1 MNRWIG
7 TGRLTKDVE
16 LRYTPG
22 EGKAVT
28 NFNMAVDD
36 GFGEHKKTY
45 FINVVVWGKTAE
57 SLVTYTHKGSKVA
70 VQGKITTRSYDDK
83 EGKKRYI
90 TEVVAQEVSFL
101 SKGVGTQSNGNN
113 QDFGQ
118 GFDEDIMPVDDMSDI
133 HILQSESVGGFK
145 ATQMKILNQH

>member
-70 VQGKITTRSYDDK
+70 VQGKITTRSYDAKD
-83 EGKKRYI
+83 GTKRYV
-90 TEVVAQEVSFL
+90 TEVIADQYGGIEFL
-101 SKGVGTQSNGNN
+101 DSKKTEENSNGNQN
-113 QDFGQ
+113 MDNEFGY
-118 GFDEDIMPVDDMSDI
+118 DPDIAPIDDSDI
-133 HILQSESVGGFK
+133 PF
-145 ATQMKILNQH
+145 

>member
-70 VQGKITTRSYDDK
+70 VQGKITTRSYDAKD
-83 EGKKRYI
+83 GTKRYV
-90 TEVVAQEVSFL
+90 TEVVADQYGGIEFL
-101 SKGVGTQSNGNN
+101 DSKKEEANSNSNYDYIQN
-113 QDFGQ
+113 AR
-118 GFDEDIMPVDDMSDI
+118 DEIGYDPDIAPIDDSDI
-133 HILQSESVGGFK
+133 PF
-145 ATQMKILNQH
+145 

>member
-7 TGRLTKDVE
+7 TGRLTKDAE

-70 VQGKITTRSYDDK
+70 VQGKITTRSYDAKD
-83 EGKKRYI
+83 GTKRYV
-90 TEVVAQEVSFL
+90 TEVVADQYGGIEFL
-101 SKGVGTQSNGNN
+101 DSKKEEANSNSNYDYIQN
-113 QDFGQ
+113 AR
-118 GFDEDIMPVDDMSDI
+118 DEIGYDPDIAPIDDSDI
-133 HILQSESVGGFK
+133 PF
-145 ATQMKILNQH
+145 

>member
-1 MNRWIG
+1 M
-7 TGRLTKDVE
+7 
-16 LRYTPG
+16 
-22 EGKAVT
+22 AVT
-28 NFNMAVDD
+28 TVTLAVDRFNASTKQREAD
-36 GFGEHKKTY
+36 
-45 FINVVVWGKTAE
+45 FISVVIWGKQAENTA
-57 SLVTYTHKGSKVA
+57 SYMSKGSQMA
-70 VQGKITTRSYDDK
+70 ISGRIQTRSYDDK

>member
-70 VQGKITTRSYDDK
+70 VQGKITTRSYDAKD
-83 EGKKRYI
+83 GTKRYV
-90 TEVVAQEVSFL
+90 TEVIADQYGGIEFL
-101 SKGVGTQSNGNN
+101 DSKKTEENSNIN
-113 QDFGQ
+113 QDANNEFGY
-118 GFDEDIMPVDDMSDI
+118 DPDIAPIDDSDI
-133 HILQSESVGGFK
+133 PF
-145 ATQMKILNQH
+145 